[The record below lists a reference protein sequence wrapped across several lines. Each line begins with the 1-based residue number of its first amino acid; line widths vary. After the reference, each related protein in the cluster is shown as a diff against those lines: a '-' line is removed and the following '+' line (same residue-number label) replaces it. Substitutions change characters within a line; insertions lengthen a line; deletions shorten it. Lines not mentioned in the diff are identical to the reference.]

1 MQEVLI
7 FIVGLMAGFLGAT
20 VGGGGFLSI
29 PVLILLG
36 FTPQA
41 SIALNKVGDIGTFIS
56 AVGKYWKSKKINWRL
71 AGKIAIV
78 YIIGSFV
85 GTQIMVD
92 LSSQVLNILIAISI
106 LLAVP
111 FLFISKKMGLVT
123 IKVSKTRKVIGFVLL
138 AFLSIMGAI
147 VGAGGAVMSTMVM
160 LVFFGYEIVK
170 GHATTT
176 PSKFFSALI
185 PSVVYYSYGF
195 VEIIPAIVIFVG
207 MLIGGFLGA
216 RTAILEGNR
225 WIKILFTVVVIALV
239 FNLVFFNQ
247 IS

>member
-1 MQEVLI
+1 MQEILI
-7 FIVGLMAGFLGAT
+7 FITGLMAGFLGST

-29 PVLILLG
+29 PILILLG
-36 FTPQA
+36 LTPQA
-41 SIALNKVGDIGTFIS
+41 SIALNKIGDIGTFIS
-56 AVGKYWKSKKINWRL
+56 AVSKYWKSQKIDWGM
-71 AGKIAIV
+71 AGKIAII

-85 GTQIMVD
+85 GTQIMVG
-92 LSSQVLNILIAISI
+92 LSSHILNILIAISI

-111 FLFISKKMGLVT
+111 FLFVNKKMGLVAT
-123 IKVSKTRKVIGFVLL
+123 KVSKTKKAIGFVIL
-138 AFLSIMGAI
+138 AFLSIIGAI
-147 VGAGGAVMSTMVM
+147 VGAGGAVLSTMIM
-160 LVFFGYEIVK
+160 MVFFGYEIID

-185 PSVVYYSYGF
+185 PSIVYFSYGF

-225 WIKILFTVVVIALV
+225 WIKTLFTVVVIALV
-239 FNLVFFNQ
+239 IKLLFF
-247 IS
+247 

>member
-1 MQEVLI
+1 MQEILI
-7 FIVGLMAGFLGAT
+7 FITGLIAGFLGAT

-29 PVLILLG
+29 PILILLG

-56 AVGKYWKSKKINWRL
+56 AVSKYYKSQKIDWGM
-71 AGKIAIV
+71 AVKIAII

-92 LSSQVLNILIAISI
+92 LSSHILNILIVISI

-111 FLFISKKMGLVT
+111 FLFISKKMGLVV
-123 IKVSKTRKVIGFVLL
+123 IQVSKTKKVIGF
-138 AFLSIMGAI
+138 AFLAILSVMGAI
-147 VGAGGAVMSTMVM
+147 VGAGGAVLSTMVM
-160 LVFFGYEIVK
+160 MIFFGYEIVK

-185 PSVVYYSYGF
+185 PSVIYFSYGF

-225 WIKILFTVVVIALV
+225 WIKTLFTVVVIALV
-239 FNLVFFNQ
+239 IKLVFF
-247 IS
+247 

>member
-1 MQEVLI
+1 
-7 FIVGLMAGFLGAT
+7 MAGFLGST

-29 PVLILLG
+29 PILVLLG

-41 SIALNKVGDIGTFIS
+41 SIALNKIGDIGTFIS
-56 AVGKYWKSKKINWRL
+56 AVSRYWKSQKIDWGM
-71 AGKIAIV
+71 AGKIAII

-85 GTQIMVD
+85 GTQIMVG
-92 LSSQVLNILIAISI
+92 LSSHTLNIFIAISI
-106 LLAVP
+106 LLAAP
-111 FLFISKKMGLVT
+111 FLFVNKKMGLVVT
-123 IKVSKTRKVIGFVLL
+123 KVSKIKKAIGFVIL
-138 AFLSIMGAI
+138 AFLSIIGAI
-147 VGAGGAVMSTMVM
+147 VGAGGAVLSTMVM
-160 LVFFGYEIVK
+160 MVFFGYEIID

-185 PSVVYYSYGF
+185 PSIVYFSYGF

-225 WIKILFTVVVIALV
+225 WIKTLFTVVVIALV
-239 FNLVFFNQ
+239 IKLLFF
-247 IS
+247 